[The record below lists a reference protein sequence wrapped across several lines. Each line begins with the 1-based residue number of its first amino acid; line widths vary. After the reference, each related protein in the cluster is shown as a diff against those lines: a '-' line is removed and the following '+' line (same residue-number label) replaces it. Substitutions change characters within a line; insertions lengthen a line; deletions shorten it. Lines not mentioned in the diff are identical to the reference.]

1 MDSAPPYPIG
11 PGQRALAAI
20 VFTDVV
26 SFSRRMH
33 REEVGTLELLERD
46 FEVMRQLAEKH
57 AGTVLKTT
65 GDGLLLYFSSA
76 VQAVGYALILQRQFA
91 RRARSGPAGGTLVH
105 RVGIHLGDVFVKDQ
119 DVMGDGVN
127 TAARL
132 QAEAD
137 PGGICISQTV
147 YDVVKNKLELE
158 VARLTPHG
166 PKSIAETVTI
176 YRVLLEPAAVRP
188 APAVPPPVYTPPP
201 KPPPA
206 PLSRA
211 QKLAALG
218 VVVLVLAGVA
228 DLALQSQLQHGAEL
242 ARSRAAQAEFDAL
255 VAAKGKDP
263 SGSRISE
270 KTAPAATTPPEEGS
284 PDRHIRELL
293 DWVTGVLPRYTKD
306 RPLQLRALPGT
317 FSRDAKLF
325 TDTDHRLYFAEGGA
339 VRQRNLAELKPD
351 ALGAVILSVLLD
363 TPEPPSKEVRQ
374 GAEAFAKANGLP
386 EMMEAL
392 GSPAGRPRP

>member
-1 MDSAPPYPIG
+1 MESAPPYPIG

-33 REEVGTLELLERD
+33 REEVATLELLERD
-46 FEVMRQLAEKH
+46 FEVMRKLAEKH
-57 AGTVLKTT
+57 AGSMLKTT
-65 GDGLLLYFSSA
+65 GDGLLLYFTSA
-76 VQAVGYALILQRQFA
+76 VQAVGYALELQRQFA
-91 RRARSGPAGGTLVH
+91 RRARSSPTERNLIH

-158 VARLTPHG
+158 VTRLIPHG
-166 PKSIAETVTI
+166 PKSIAEAVTI

-188 APAVPPPVYTPPP
+188 APAAPPPVYTPPP

-206 PLSRA
+206 QLSRA

-218 VVVLVLAGVA
+218 ALALVLAGVA
-228 DLALQSQLQHGAEL
+228 DLVLQSQLKHGADL
-242 ARSRAAQAEFDAL
+242 ARSRAAQAEIDAL
-255 VAAKGKDP
+255 LAAKGKDP
-263 SGSRISE
+263 LAGQTPE
-270 KTAPAATTPPEEGS
+270 KTTPATATPDEAP
-284 PDRHIRELL
+284 PDVRIRALL
-293 DWVTGVLPRYTKD
+293 DWLNGVLPRYTRD
-306 RPLQLRALPGT
+306 RPLQLRELPGT
-317 FSRDAKLF
+317 FTREAKLF
-325 TDTDHRLYFAEGGA
+325 TGTDHRLYFAEGGA
-339 VRQRNLAELKPD
+339 VRQRSLAELKPD
-351 ALGAVILSVLLD
+351 ALGTVIVSVLLD
-363 TPEPPSKEVRQ
+363 APEPTPREVRQ
-374 GAEAFAKANGLP
+374 GAEDFAKANGLSDML
-386 EMMEAL
+386 ETL
-392 GSPAGRPRP
+392 GGPAGRARP